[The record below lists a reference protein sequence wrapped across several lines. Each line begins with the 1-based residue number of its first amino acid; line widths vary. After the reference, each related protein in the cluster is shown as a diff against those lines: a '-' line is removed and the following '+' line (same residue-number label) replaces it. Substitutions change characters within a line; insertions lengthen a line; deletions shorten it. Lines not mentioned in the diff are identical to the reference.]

1 MITWLGIDT
10 RVEGKTFSIG
20 STISQPIS
28 FADFFGSGFNSQTM
42 ATDLAMLTDE
52 VYSMARALLAS
63 EPRSTMIT
71 GTVSA
76 VMDAV
81 CGENFLYAWHR
92 DLTDEDLFIYRP
104 ERRGGL
110 TLHQQVSQ
118 GRIKEQFCNFNLA
131 LVAAWFTYVNSIRK
145 QCG

>member
-1 MITWLGIDT
+1 MICSLGIDNRGRGT
-10 RVEGKTFSIG
+10 TFSNG
-20 STISQPIS
+20 NTIAQPIS

-42 ATDLAMLTDE
+42 VTDLSMLTDE

-76 VMDAV
+76 VMAAV
-81 CGENFLYAWHR
+81 SGEKYLYAWHK

-110 TLHQQVSQ
+110 TLNQQVSQ
-118 GRIKEQFCNFNLA
+118 GRVKEQFCNFNLA

-145 QCG
+145 QGV